1 LAGSGLPSYDLSVLN
16 LHSILPKRVDLHVVP
31 PLGRLFALN
40 FLNPFVILRAFA
52 MVDLIIPEDDYMAGL
67 KRALISVSDKT
78 GVVDMAQGL
87 AALGAEIL
95 STGGTAKALRDA
107 GITVTD
113 VATYTGSPEILDGR
127 VKTLHP
133 KIHGGLLGR
142 RSVPEHAAQMQQY
155 GIEPIDVVVVNLYP
169 FEAAIAKPDCTFEHA
184 IENIDIGGPSMLR
197 SAAKNH
203 EDVLVVVN
211 PTDYTRVLEA
221 LAEGRVSSALRC
233 ELAMKVFQ
241 HTARYDTLIA
251 GYLEKQGQQGNEA
264 KFPALLSLQ
273 YERVQALRYGENPH
287 QQGSFY
293 RELSSREPSVSRATM
308 LHGKAMS
315 YNNYLDANSALE
327 LAKEFAE
334 PAVVIVKHNNPCGVA
349 LGGTPVE
356 AYVRARET
364 DPVSAFGGVIAFNRP
379 VDLTAAKEITSTF
392 VEVVVAPGYTSDALP
407 ELKRKKDLRLLD
419 VGSLMVSTREGL
431 DLKKIV
437 GGLIVQDRDLGVLAD
452 LTTLSVPTQR
462 RPTDEEYAACAFA
475 WKVCKHVKSNA
486 IVYARAGQTVGIG
499 AGQMS
504 RVDSV
509 KLAGMKAVL
518 PVKGCV
524 MASDAFFPFRDG
536 VDAAAQAGI
545 TALIQPGGSI
555 RDQEVIQAA
564 DEHHMTMILTG
575 MRHFRH

>member
-1 LAGSGLPSYDLSVLN
+1 
-16 LHSILPKRVDLHVVP
+16 
-31 PLGRLFALN
+31 
-40 FLNPFVILRAFA
+40 
-52 MVDLIIPEDDYMAGL
+52 MAGV
-67 KRALISVSDKT
+67 KRALVSVSDKT
-78 GVVDMAQGL
+78 GVVEMAQGL

-107 GITVTD
+107 GVAVTD
-113 VATYTGSPEILDGR
+113 VAAYTGSPEILDGR

-142 RSVPEHAAQMQQY
+142 RSLPKHVAEMQQQ
-155 GIEPIDVVVVNLYP
+155 GIGPIDVVVVNLYP
-169 FEAAIAKPDCTFEHA
+169 FEATISKANCPFEEA

-203 EDVLVVVN
+203 DDVLVIVD
-211 PTDYTRVLEA
+211 PTDYTRA
-221 LAEGRVSSALRC
+221 LDALKAEGEIPVAFRR

-241 HTARYDTLIA
+241 HTARYDSLIA
-251 GYLEKQGQQGNEA
+251 GYLEKQVQNHESKDS
-264 KFPALLSLQ
+264 KFPPILSLQ
-273 YERVQALRYGENPH
+273 FERVETLRYGENPH
-287 QQGSFY
+287 QQGAFY
-293 RELSSREPSVSRATM
+293 RELNTHEPSVSRATT

-327 LAKEFAE
+327 SVKEFVE
-334 PAVVIVKHNNPCGVA
+334 TAVVIMKHNNPCGVA
-349 LGGTPVE
+349 LGTTPVE
-356 AYVRARET
+356 AYVKARET
-364 DPVSAFGGVIAFNRP
+364 DPVSAFGGVIAFNRT
-379 VDLTAAKEITSTF
+379 VDLPAAKEITSTF
-392 VEVVVAPGYTSDALP
+392 VEVVVAPGYAPDALT

-419 VGSLMVSTREGL
+419 VGPLNVGLREGF
-431 DLKKIV
+431 DLKKLV
-437 GGLIVQDRDLGVLAD
+437 GGLIVQDRDLGELKDVKSLQ
-452 LTTLSVPTQR
+452 VPTTR
-462 RPTDEEYAACAFA
+462 KPTEEEYAACAFA

-486 IVYARAGQTVGIG
+486 IIYARPGQTVGIG

-509 KLAGMKAVL
+509 RLAGMKAVL

-536 VDAAAQAGI
+536 LDAAAQAGV
-545 TALIQPGGSI
+545 TAVIQPGGSI

-564 DEHHMTMILTG
+564 DDHRMAMVLTG